1 MYIVIINLKDD
12 NMISRNYKTEET
24 KENPHK
30 VDVRQMYNDASAQIM
45 HLTLKPGET
54 LKPHKT
60 PVDVVFYVLEGTPTV
75 HVGEESQIFE
85 QDTIIESPAHIV
97 HYLSNESEGKARILV
112 IKAPRSEKKT
122 IVL

>member
-1 MYIVIINLKDD
+1 
-12 NMISRNYKTEET
+12 MISRNYKTEEL

-30 VDVRQMYNDASAQIM
+30 VEVRQMYNDVSAQIM
-45 HLTLKPGET
+45 HITLKPGET

-97 HYLSNESEGKARILV
+97 HYLSNESDVQARILV
-112 IKAPRSEKKT
+112 TKAPRPEKKT